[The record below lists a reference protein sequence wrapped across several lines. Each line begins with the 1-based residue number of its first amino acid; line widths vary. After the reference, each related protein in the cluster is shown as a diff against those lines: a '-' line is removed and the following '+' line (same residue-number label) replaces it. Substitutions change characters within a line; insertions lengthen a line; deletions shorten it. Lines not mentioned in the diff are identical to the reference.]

1 MLIMMVHVQVKPDS
15 VETFKTLVSENAAK
29 SLQEPGVIRFDVLQE
44 TEDPSRFLIVEVYR
58 EEADLDKHRQT
69 EHYRQWA
76 SYVGDLTVGER
87 RKVFYQAVFPEP
99 EAWK

>member
-1 MLIMMVHVQVKPDS
+1 MLIMMVHVQAKPDMWRRS
-15 VETFKTLVSENAAK
+15 RRWYQKMLPESSGT
-29 SLQEPGVIRFDVLQE
+29 GVIRFDVLQE

-69 EHYRQWA
+69 EHYRRWA